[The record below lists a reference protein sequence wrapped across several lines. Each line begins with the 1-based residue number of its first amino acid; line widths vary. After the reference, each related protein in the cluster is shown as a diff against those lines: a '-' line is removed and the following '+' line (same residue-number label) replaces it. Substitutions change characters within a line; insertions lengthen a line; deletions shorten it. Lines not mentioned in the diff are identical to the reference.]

1 MTFTPAFLGVLGA
14 VTVLAFVLA
23 LWVPAYTRRRIVER
37 RVAAIPGGG
46 LAMDR
51 AGLRPSA
58 TSATSVR
65 SDALGWLSQ
74 AIARSHLDVTPGEV
88 IAAAGLVAAASA
100 GIAYLL
106 VADVI
111 VAVAAG
117 IAAAM
122 LPFIWIAWERRRRR
136 QRFVKQLPDT
146 VQLLASLVR
155 GGSTFLQALEHV
167 GRESEEPT
175 RSIFAVVVREIG
187 LGASPQIAL
196 DRLAERYPSED
207 LTLLVAAVNVHQQI
221 GGSLSTIL
229 ERIAETLRERVR
241 LHGEVRTLTAS
252 QRASAAVLAALP
264 IIVGIARAMVDPESF
279 ALFFS
284 VDYLRLAIVV
294 AALMATLG
302 AFIMGRIASIDV

>member
-46 LAMDR
+46 FAMDR

>member
-23 LWVPAYTRRRIVER
+23 LWVPAYTRRRVVER

-58 TSATSVR
+58 TPATSVR

>member
-1 MTFTPAFLGVLGA
+1 MTFTPASLAVLGSLS
-14 VTVLAFVLA
+14 VLAFVLA
-23 LWVPAYTRRRIVER
+23 LWVPAYMRDRVVER
-37 RVAAIPGGG
+37 RVAAIPGSG

-51 AGLRPSA
+51 AGLRPTATA
-58 TSATSVR
+58 TSGPSN
-65 SDALGWLSQ
+65 ALGWLSQ

-88 IAAAGLVAAASA
+88 LAAAGLLAAASA
-100 GIAYLL
+100 GIAYLFA
-106 VADVI
+106 ADAI
-111 VAVAAG
+111 VAIAAG

-122 LPFIWIAWERRRRR
+122 SPFIWIAWERRRRR

-167 GRESEEPT
+167 GRESDEPT

-187 LGASPQIAL
+187 LGASPQSAL
-196 DRLAERYPSED
+196 DGLAERYPSED

-221 GGSLSTIL
+221 GGSLSTVL

-252 QRASAAVLAALP
+252 QRASAMVLAALP
-264 IIVGIARAMVDPESF
+264 ILVGIARALIDPESF

-284 VDYLRLAIVV
+284 VDYLRLAIIV
-294 AALMATLG
+294 AVLMAALG
-302 AFIMGRIASIDV
+302 AFIMRRISSIDV